1 MWQCVNIHICPKK
14 DGILSFPATSLNE
27 VRHNSRRLS
36 SSFWISPREDVTH
49 GLEPEVTKTGE
60 EVGAAQLQPVLLTK
74 HGLFLMLF
82 IQEGK
87 GDSWQP
93 WQVSTFPLPL
103 VTLGFTDFPDS
114 LCLSLLNYLLSP
126 A

>member
-14 DGILSFPATSLNE
+14 DGILSFPATSVNE

-49 GLEPEVTKTGE
+49 GLEPEVTETGE
-60 EVGAAQLQPVLLTK
+60 EVRAAQLQSLLLTK
-74 HGLFLMLF
+74 NGLFLVLF

-87 GDSWQP
+87 WD
-93 WQVSTFPLPL
+93 
-103 VTLGFTDFPDS
+103 
-114 LCLSLLNYLLSP
+114 C
-126 A
+126 